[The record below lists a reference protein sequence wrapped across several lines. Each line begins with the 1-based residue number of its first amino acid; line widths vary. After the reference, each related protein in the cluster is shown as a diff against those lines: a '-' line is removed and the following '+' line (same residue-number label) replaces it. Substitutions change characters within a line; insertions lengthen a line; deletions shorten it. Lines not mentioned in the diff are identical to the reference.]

1 MTLGQVWAAHLTQ
14 DLLTVNMLTEL
25 EIVEK
30 IKQAF
35 NKPKKLTVF
44 FAITDKQEKPK
55 FDLPQNKNLI
65 WSEPCEGVYLIN
77 LPLMFMFKNSL
88 TSINELFQDIVDAG
102 FEVESQRF
110 KVPSK
115 TKLLDVAPITD
126 KTSVAIVSMFS
137 PKGFL
142 NYWEQ
147 FLIDTELPE
156 NVAVDVVFADNA
168 GSDKN
173 EDWFISFKERISYKY
188 NNIYRADLGTVKLDA
203 DDAYFYGV
211 SNHAHVAKS

>member
-65 WSEPCEGVYLIN
+65 WSEPCEIG
-77 LPLMFMFKNSL
+77 
-88 TSINELFQDIVDAG
+88 
-102 FEVESQRF
+102 R
-110 KVPSK
+110 
-115 TKLLDVAPITD
+115 
-126 KTSVAIVSMFS
+126 
-137 PKGFL
+137 
-142 NYWEQ
+142 
-147 FLIDTELPE
+147 
-156 NVAVDVVFADNA
+156 
-168 GSDKN
+168 
-173 EDWFISFKERISYKY
+173 
-188 NNIYRADLGTVKLDA
+188 
-203 DDAYFYGV
+203 
-211 SNHAHVAKS
+211 AHV